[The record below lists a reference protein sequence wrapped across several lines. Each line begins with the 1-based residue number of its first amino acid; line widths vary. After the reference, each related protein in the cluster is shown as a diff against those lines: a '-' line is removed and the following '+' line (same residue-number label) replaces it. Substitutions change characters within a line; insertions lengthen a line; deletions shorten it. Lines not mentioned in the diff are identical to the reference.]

1 MKKRFNLT
9 NGRNGGDQALRR
21 AGAGGGGGRGP
32 GDGDARP
39 GCRQAFGNGGLEELR
54 IKRLKADALER
65 DAAVA
70 AGELIPAADV
80 HARLGAGALAIR
92 QGMEATRRAVLA
104 AATKGC
110 RKAVAAALDAGN
122 RNLLEGMK
130 SAMGKRGLNNVA

>member
-1 MKKRFNLT
+1 MDVTAEIKRYGVVELAAAAAGERMRKALA
-9 NGRNGGDQALRR
+9 NGSVSPAAPNKPSVYEELRR
-21 AGAGGGGGRGP
+21 
-32 GDGDARP
+32 
-39 GCRQAFGNGGLEELR
+39 EELR

-65 DAAVA
+65 DASVA

-122 RNLLEGMK
+122 RNLLEGVK
-130 SAMGKRGLNNVA
+130 SAMGKRG